1 MLFRSLNVVYKVMM
15 YVENL
20 TAYDFSFKIY
30 SQDIT
35 ITSGTTAQWVEYD
48 LRTIFN
54 QDGIDQFLSMPL
66 ITFRPRMTYFL
77 TTASPILS
85 ISFWGA

>member
-1 MLFRSLNVVYKVMM
+1 MM
-15 YVENL
+15 YVENF

-35 ITSGTTAQWVEYD
+35 ITSGTIPQWIEYD

-66 ITFRPRMTYFL
+66 IRFNLNPQVGAFF